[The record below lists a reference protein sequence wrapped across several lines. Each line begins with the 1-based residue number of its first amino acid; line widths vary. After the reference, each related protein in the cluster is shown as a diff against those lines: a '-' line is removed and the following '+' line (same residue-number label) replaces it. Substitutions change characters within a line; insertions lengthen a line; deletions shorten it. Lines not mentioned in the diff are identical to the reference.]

1 MQNHKKDEFVCR
13 NSLGRIR
20 VIKLGFY
27 YNIADK
33 TFTIYKKT
41 GMFGGKL
48 ANQTPKVISNV
59 DDIYSVGLSIYNDT
73 IKMYLDRGYL
83 YLNSLTNKDLDSI
96 TLEELDTLIPVLSI
110 DARGIKKLQV
120 PKSSNTVATKYF
132 DRCWWECP
140 EYLGLRVLIFYKKHK
155 IKILHEGNDIS
166 RYLPFTTNE
175 NLKTYFENNPKVLL
189 EATIYQFGRNPET
202 LTKMCYCN
210 NTLVKNTKLIILD
223 IVDENTKFSK
233 RLVTLED
240 IVTPYFTDDSQI
252 SVIAYK
258 PISGWTRIS
267 TVHNRYITEGYEGIY
282 LKSDTKYECGK
293 RSMGLIYMREYDEG
307 KFEVY
312 SYRIG
317 IDKNKDFYLKLRTS
331 MGILF
336 EVKLEH
342 IDDNVREEFKE
353 KIKSMVGM
361 RAVISYLYYNE
372 AGKPHHPTF
381 KYLYHGKNHRTERI
395 R

>member
-1 MQNHKKDEFVCR
+1 MQNHKKDEFICR

-27 YNIADK
+27 YSILDK

-41 GMFGGKL
+41 GMFGGRL
-48 ANQTPKVISNV
+48 ANQAPKVLSNL
-59 DDIYSVGLSIYNDT
+59 DNLYDVGIAIYNDT

-83 YLNSLTNKDLDSI
+83 SLDSLTSKDLDSI
-96 TLEELDTLIPVLSI
+96 TYEELDALIPVLSI
-110 DARGIKKLQV
+110 DARGIKRLQI

-140 EYLGLRVLIFYKKHK
+140 EYLGIRVLIFYKNKK
-155 IKILHEGNDIS
+155 IKILHEGKDIS
-166 RYLPFTTNE
+166 RYLPFTNNN
-175 NLKTYFENNPKVLL
+175 NLISYFENNPKVLL
-189 EATIYQFGRNPET
+189 EATIYQFGRNPEI
-202 LTKMCYCN
+202 LFKMCHCN
-210 NTLVKNTKLIILD
+210 NTLVQHAKLIILD
-223 IVDENTKFSK
+223 IIDENTKFSK

-240 IVTPYFTDDSQI
+240 IITPYFTNDNYI
-252 SVIAYK
+252 SVVKYK

-282 LKSDTKYECGK
+282 LKSDSKYECGK
-293 RSMGLIYMREYDEG
+293 KSMGLIYMREYNEG

-317 IDKNKDFYLKLRTS
+317 IDKDKDFYLKLKTS

-342 IDDNVREEFKE
+342 IDDNVRKEFKE
-353 KIKSMVGM
+353 KIKSMIGM
-361 RAVISYLYYNE
+361 RAVVSYLYYNE
-372 AGKPHHPTF
+372 TGKPYHPTF
-381 KYLYHGKNHRTERI
+381 KYLYHGKNHRAERI